1 MRNRN
6 VFIALIILSLAMLAC
21 GVVRKVAEPIDE
33 AGCKID
39 CRRAGLEMS
48 RYVYE
53 RHACWCTLPDGSE
66 VLAYEFFKE
75 P

>member
-66 VLAYEFFKE
+66 VLAYEFFEE

>member
-1 MRNRN
+1 
-6 VFIALIILSLAMLAC
+6 
-21 GVVRKVAEPIDE
+21 VAEPIDE

-39 CRRAGLEMS
+39 CRWAGLEMS

-53 RHACWCTLPDGSE
+53 RHACWYMLPDGSE
-66 VLAYEFFKE
+66 VLAYEFFEE